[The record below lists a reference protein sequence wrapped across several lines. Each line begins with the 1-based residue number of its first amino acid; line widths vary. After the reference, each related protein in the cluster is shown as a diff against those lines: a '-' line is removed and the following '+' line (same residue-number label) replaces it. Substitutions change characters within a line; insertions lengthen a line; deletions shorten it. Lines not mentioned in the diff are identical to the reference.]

1 MMVGSLAAPPGA
13 ALLERPPLER
23 PPLEFLLQQAVRE
36 QAEEAVARVQAGHD
50 SGSQPAAQPRGR
62 SATC

>member
-1 MMVGSLAAPPGA
+1 VMVGSLAALHGA
-13 ALLERPPLER
+13 AVLGR
-23 PPLEFLLQQAVRE
+23 PPLEFLREQAVRE
-36 QAEEAVARVQAGHD
+36 QAEEAVAPVQARRE